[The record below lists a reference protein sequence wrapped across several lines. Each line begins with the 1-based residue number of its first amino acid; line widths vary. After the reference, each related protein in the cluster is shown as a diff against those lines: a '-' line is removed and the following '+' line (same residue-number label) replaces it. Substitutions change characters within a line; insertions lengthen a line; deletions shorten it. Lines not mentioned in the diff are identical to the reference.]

1 MNKFGEKYD
10 ADTAKDGH
18 ETGKYAQDI
27 DETLLVN
34 SINKK
39 IIEVHDKIFKQS
51 EMLGLTAVMQEVLLE
66 QEAEVSTYELAENAR
81 QLGKLEGLLEA
92 YNTFKYDPKVDT
104 F

>member
-1 MNKFGEKYD
+1 MDKFGKKYD
-10 ADTAKDGH
+10 ADTAQDGH
-18 ETGKYAQDI
+18 ETGEYSQEI

-34 SINKK
+34 SVNEK
-39 IIEVHDKIFKQS
+39 ILEVHNKIFKQS

>member
-1 MNKFGEKYD
+1 MDKFGKKYD
-10 ADTAKDGH
+10 ADIAQDGH
-18 ETGKYAQDI
+18 ETGEYAQEI

-34 SINKK
+34 SVNKK
-39 IIEVHDKIFKQS
+39 ILEVHNKIFKQS

-66 QEAEVSTYELAENAR
+66 QEAKFSTYELAENAR

-92 YNTFKYDPKVDT
+92 YNTFKYDPKIDT